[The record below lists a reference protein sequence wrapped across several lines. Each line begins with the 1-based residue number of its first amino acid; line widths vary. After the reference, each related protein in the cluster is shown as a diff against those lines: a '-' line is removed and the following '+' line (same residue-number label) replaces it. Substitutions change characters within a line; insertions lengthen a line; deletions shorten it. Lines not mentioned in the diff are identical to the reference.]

1 LPTYEYRCESGH
13 LYEKREG
20 FDAPAKQ
27 KCQVCGKKAQ
37 RLLSAPP
44 IVFKGSGFYKT
55 DSRGTSSATAD
66 SAPSTPSTT
75 PAAASEHGHSHDGGG
90 HSHNS
95 SDASD
100 AAPAA
105 AS

>member
-66 SAPSTPSTT
+66 SAPSTT
-75 PAAASEHGHSHDGGG
+75 PTAASDHGHSHDGGG
-90 HSHNS
+90 HSHDS